1 MQRCL
6 FRQGAFLA
14 LKSGGNMNLE
24 GLEKLDQLR
33 KKGLLSE
40 AEFQA
45 EKKKIM
51 RNYASAPVKS
61 MTYDTPRILG
71 ATSIGYAIALSIV
84 HFVLLARDWVPNHPD
99 LLGFSVGIQLI
110 LPGIPMLISGIVILR
125 KKNWGRRLAIIS
137 GVIGILL
144 VAVVWQQAIAIK
156 SQGLEAVLRDGV
168 MRFGNTDRA
177 LKNYNSS
184 LGLVSFYWLLFI
196 YPVLS
201 IIFCLRKK
209 KQQSGHG

>member
-1 MQRCL
+1 
-6 FRQGAFLA
+6 
-14 LKSGGNMNLE
+14 MNLE

-33 KKGLLSE
+33 KKGVLSE
-40 AEFQA
+40 AEFQK
-45 EKKKIM
+45 EKEKLLGGQ
-51 RNYASAPVKS
+51 RPEVASKVA
-61 MTYDTPRILG
+61 YDTPRILG
-71 ATSIGYAIALSIV
+71 AISIGYAIALSILT
-84 HFVLLARDWVPNHPD
+84 FVLLARDWVPNHPD

-110 LPGIPMLISGIVILR
+110 LPSIPMLISGIGILR
-125 KKNWGRRLAIIS
+125 KKNWGRVLAIIS
-137 GVIGILL
+137 GVIGIIL

-156 SQGLEAVLRDGV
+156 SQGLETVLRDGV

-209 KQQSGHG
+209 KQQSGHR